1 MTVKVVLLDDEELVR
16 SGIRL
21 ILEAG
26 GGTEVVAED
35 VDGGKIVELVA
46 RFRPDVVL
54 TDIQMPSVNGLEVTR
69 RVTALPDAPPVVVL
83 TTFDLDEYVYAALR
97 AGASGFLLKDIPP
110 RELVQAVQT
119 VARGDAMLSPRIT
132 KRLIGSFA
140 DAAPRAAA
148 AERLKVLTEREHE
161 VALTVA
167 EGLSNAEIGKRLHLS
182 ESTVKAHIGRV
193 MAKLELPNRTRVAIL
208 VHDAGLV

>member
-16 SGIRL
+16 NGIKL

-26 GGTEVVAED
+26 GGAEVVAED
-35 VDGGKIVELVA
+35 TDGTRIADLVA
-46 RFRPDVVL
+46 RHRPDVVL

-69 RVTALPDAPPVVVL
+69 RVTALPSAPPVVVL
-83 TTFDLDEYVYAALR
+83 TTFDLDEYVYEALR

-132 KRLIGSFA
+132 KRLIGAFA
-140 DAAPRAAA
+140 DTAPRSGAAA
-148 AERLKVLTEREHE
+148 RLKVLTRREHE
-161 VALTVA
+161 VATTVA
-167 EGLSNAEIGKRLHLS
+167 EGLSNAEIGRRLHLS
-182 ESTVKAHIGRV
+182 ESTVKVHIGHI
-193 MAKLELPNRTRVAIL
+193 MAKLELPNRTRIAIL
-208 VHDAGLV
+208 LHDAGLA

>member
-26 GGTEVVAED
+26 GGAEVVAED

-46 RFRPDVVL
+46 KHRPDVVL

-132 KRLIGSFA
+132 KRLISSFA
-140 DAAPRAAA
+140 DTAPRSAA
-148 AERLKVLTEREHE
+148 AERLTVLTGREHE

-167 EGLSNAEIGKRLHLS
+167 EGLSNAEISKRLHLS
-182 ESTVKAHIGRV
+182 ESTVKAHVGRV
-193 MAKLELPNRTRVAIL
+193 MAKLDLPNRTRIAIL
-208 VHDAGLV
+208 VHDAGLA